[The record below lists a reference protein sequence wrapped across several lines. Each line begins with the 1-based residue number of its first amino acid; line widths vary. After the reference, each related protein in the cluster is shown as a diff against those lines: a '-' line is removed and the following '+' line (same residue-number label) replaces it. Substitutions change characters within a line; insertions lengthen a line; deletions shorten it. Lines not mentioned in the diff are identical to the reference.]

1 MKNVLS
7 NVIEL
12 DIPEELQKSIMVM
25 VELRFTP
32 INSDDESIVI
42 RLDKLEQ
49 TDGVVAIIIPADTD
63 LQKLENYTVEV
74 KIVIIMLFSNLSI

>member
-49 TDGVVAIIIPADTD
+49 TDGVVAIIIPADTG

-74 KIVIIMLFSNLSI
+74 QIVIIMLFSNLSI